1 MSGLA
6 IRIGRKTHDWVP
18 LLVGFRP
25 RCEPVG
31 IGFKLDAA
39 VTFDL
44 SRNMLNSVT
53 GFEAETATFGGDR

>member
-1 MSGLA
+1 MGC
-6 IRIGRKTHDWVP
+6 KTHDWVP
-18 LLVGFRP
+18 LFVGFRP

-31 IGFKLDAA
+31 IRFKLDAA

-53 GFEAETATFGGDR
+53 GSEAGTATFGGDR